1 MCLVLGAGVGGWVG
15 QHVNAARTVHREL
28 ATALQGVRRAVDELH
43 GTVDTLAAADVVTVI
58 LEGESAARHAE
69 GRLFLSPTRGSVMV
83 ASNMPPL
90 PTGQTYR
97 VWLLLASGIFS
108 GGGVGVDEG
117 GRIFATIKAPSDT
130 SQLIA
135 VIVTLEPE
143 EGGEMTSTNMV
154 LFGRP
159 DE

>member
-1 MCLVLGAGVGGWVG
+1 M
-15 QHVNAARTVHREL
+15 
-28 ATALQGVRRAVDELH
+28 DELH
-43 GTVDTLAAADVVTVI
+43 GSVDTLAAADVVTVI

-69 GRLFLSPTRGSVMV
+69 GRLFLSPTHGSVMV
-83 ASNMPPL
+83 ASNMPPV

-117 GRIFATIKAPSDT
+117 GRIFATINAPSDT
-130 SQLIA
+130 NQLIA

-143 EGGEMTSTNMV
+143 TGGEMTSTNMV